1 MADYVRI
8 ATYNTK
14 NLFNSQHPHHAKRP
28 RELRELARMVAK
40 INAHILGVQEVEN
53 ERALAELNQL
63 PENLGQVKRAALDSG
78 FFSEDNVQR
87 LEKNEIE
94 PYIAC
99 GRQSHNLTL
108 EERLATAPALP
119 ENPDT
124 ITAMK
129 HRLKTEV
136 GKQFYAKRKST
147 VEPVFGIIKEVMGFR
162 RFLLRGLNAVTG
174 EWTLVCI
181 AFNLKRLCTLSA

>member
-1 MADYVRI
+1 MPTSGGGFEQGY
-8 ATYNTK
+8 
-14 NLFNSQHPHHAKRP
+14 
-28 RELRELARMVAK
+28 
-40 INAHILGVQEVEN
+40 NAHASVDMDTMVIVGNHISQKPNDKQEVEP
-53 ERALAELNQL
+53 ALAELNQL
-63 PENLGQVKRAALDSG
+63 PETLGRVERAALDSG
-78 FFSEDNVQR
+78 FFSEDNAQR
-87 LEKNEIE
+87 LTENQIE

-99 GRQSHNLTL
+99 GRASHNLTL
-108 EERLATAPALP
+108 EERLAIAPAPP
-119 ENPDT
+119 ENPDVL
-124 ITAMK
+124 TAMK

-136 GKQFYAKRKST
+136 GKQFYARRKST